1 MSTMG
6 EFYQR
11 RGKAFYNR
19 YYKQLEGAKIVR
31 YYGMSEGEFP
41 SFELELPNC
50 QIIKIEISQDP
61 EGNGGG
67 FIFGLE
73 SPDMSDWDKRGAA
86 LMKIEEAL
94 NA

>member
-1 MSTMG
+1 MSVMN
-6 EFYQR
+6 EHYAA
-11 RGKAFYNR
+11 KSAAFYRR

-31 YYGMSEGEFP
+31 FYGMEDGEFP
-41 SFELELPNC
+41 SFEVELPNC

-67 FIFGLE
+67 FIFGLDQ
-73 SPDMSDWDKRGAA
+73 PDMSDWTKKLAV
-86 LMKIEEAL
+86 LQKIEEHM

>member
-1 MSTMG
+1 MG
-6 EFYQR
+6 KFYNE

-41 SFELELPNC
+41 TFEVELSNY
-50 QIIKIEISQDP
+50 QIIKIEISRDP

-67 FIFGLE
+67 FVFGLDH
-73 SPDMSDWDKRGAA
+73 PDMADWDKKQA
-86 LMKIEEAL
+86 LLAQLLEEEAH
-94 NA
+94 A

>member
-1 MSTMG
+1 MNQR
-6 EFYQR
+6 EFYER
-11 RGKAFYNR
+11 RSNAFYTR

-31 YYGMSEGEFP
+31 YYGMNEGEFP

-50 QIIKIEISQDP
+50 QIIRIEISQDP

-67 FIFGLE
+67 FIFGLDQ
-73 SPDMSDWDKRGAA
+73 PDMSDWDKKASV
-86 LMKIEEAL
+86 LQKIEEHM